1 MPGIL
6 QTCLTAVQAS
16 HLHHPVRLVDIWFR
30 QALGCIP
37 ASTVGQISCSC
48 LLWSSYTS
56 FRACSWLG
64 RSLKFFRNREDAVS
78 CLLHSTRRTQLRPR
92 LESRAISSPVPI
104 SCFSFQA
111 WEYMQQLPRSKTR
124 RRSKKADMVSV
135 RRTECVVHRATCCS
149 TGLRMRACRVGI

>member
-16 HLHHPVRLVDIWFR
+16 YLHHPVRLVDIWFR

-37 ASTVGQISCSC
+37 ASPVGQIVFTAA
-48 LLWSSYTS
+48 LVLVHLFSSLFLAGSVSQILEELRRRRELFATFNSPYATS
-56 FRACSWLG
+56 A
-64 RSLKFFRNREDAVS
+64 
-78 CLLHSTRRTQLRPR
+78 R

-104 SCFSFQA
+104 SCFSIQA
-111 WEYMQQLPRSKTR
+111 WGYMQQLPRSKTR

-135 RRTECVVHRATCCS
+135 RRTECVVHRATCCL
-149 TGLRMRACRVGI
+149 TGLGMRACRVGI